1 MSKSENDEL
10 LNSLSSRIFSLLV
23 DDLVM
28 DAALQAHRDAAKSRA
43 VCANCGTCCSAV
55 RTPGQSGLASPCK
68 ASMLSRSGTP
78 SMSDSRGGNG
88 TPGKEGVLYL
98 ECVNCQRQIASSRY
112 APHLSS
118 CMGLSSSRRA
128 AVRGSAKAKQSA
140 ERERSLSPGSDVA
153 ALSEDSQP
161 LKNKAKSKSKKKDEA
176 EFSLKRKR
184 PTSPQPSPKKPKPKP
199 AGTSAANSPRFKN
212 PTIPPPV
219 SRPASSARL
228 GPHSRRPSSQ
238 PVPSASPAQQSHAF
252 KKSQSKVP
260 SKLRESS
267 TVSFE
272 RSSSPETSLGSFRSP
287 PMAHQTVGG
296 TWGAAV
302 NGGKGPGN
310 VGKLAGNGG
319 RVVANGSKMAAN
331 GRVAPG
337 AKGGAAGSRPAG
349 SGPPKAAGTGP
360 PKRMNATQ
368 VRQQVPVPVPV
379 PMPAPAPKPHFA
391 FDEDEGD
398 ETGSSTDSSS
408 SS

>member
-43 VCANCGTCCSAV
+43 VCANL
-55 RTPGQSGLASPCK
+55 RTPGQSGSASPCK

-98 ECVNCQRQIASSRY
+98 ECVNCQRQVRFGPRVRESEVSGTCTSRV
-112 APHLSS
+112 ARHS
-118 CMGLSSSRRA
+118 CTFR
-128 AVRGSAKAKQSA
+128 QSA
-140 ERERSLSPGSDVA
+140 ERERSLSPGSDAA

-161 LKNKAKSKSKKKDEA
+161 LKNKAKSKSKKKG
-176 EFSLKRKR
+176 KPHQ

-310 VGKLAGNGG
+310 AGKMAGNGG
-319 RVVANGSKMAAN
+319 RVAANGSKMAAN
-331 GRVAPG
+331 GKVAPG
-337 AKGGAAGSRPAG
+337 AKAGATGSRPAG
-349 SGPPKAAGTGP
+349 AGPPKAAGTGP